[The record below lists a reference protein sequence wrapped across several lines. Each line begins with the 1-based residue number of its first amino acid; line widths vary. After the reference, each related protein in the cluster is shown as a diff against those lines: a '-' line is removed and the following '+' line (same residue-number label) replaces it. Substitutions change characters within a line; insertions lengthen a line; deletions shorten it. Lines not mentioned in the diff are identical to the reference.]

1 MFKCGGKVPGAL
13 PGGLEGSRIE
23 AHLRR
28 ALGGHW
34 RRELHPGFRW
44 GLLPPEVT
52 RCLQRSPAGWGACVC
67 AVGLGIRKWDR
78 LIPR

>member
-67 AVGLGIRKWDR
+67 AVGLGIRKRDR

>member
-67 AVGLGIRKWDR
+67 AVGLGIRKRGR

>member
-67 AVGLGIRKWDR
+67 AVGLGIRKQDR